1 MSEFKTEKCE
11 DSKKEDKQESKQES
25 KQEGKKEEGREDKN
39 LKSRGLEEILKEQ
52 GKLVLTAEGNSML
65 PCIRPKKDVLIL
77 EPVKEKVC
85 RHQVINT
92 KPGKQKMSQ
101 RDTIMSWNRRMPT
114 PESLLHFQR

>member
-77 EPVKEKVC
+77 RTCKRRGLSSSSNLVSKRERRLC
-85 RHQVINT
+85 IAQSD
-92 KPGKQKMSQ
+92 GKFGS
-101 RDTIMSWNRRMPT
+101 
-114 PESLLHFQR
+114 

>member
-65 PCIRPKKDVLIL
+65 PCIRPKGRIDLRTCKRKGLSSSSNLVSKRERRLCIAQSD
-77 EPVKEKVC
+77 
-85 RHQVINT
+85 
-92 KPGKQKMSQ
+92 GKFGS
-101 RDTIMSWNRRMPT
+101 
-114 PESLLHFQR
+114 

>member
-52 GKLVLTAEGNSML
+52 GKLVLN
-65 PCIRPKKDVLIL
+65 
-77 EPVKEKVC
+77 
-85 RHQVINT
+85 
-92 KPGKQKMSQ
+92 
-101 RDTIMSWNRRMPT
+101 
-114 PESLLHFQR
+114 

>member
-1 MSEFKTEKCE
+1 MNLKQKNAE

-65 PCIRPKKDVLIL
+65 PMYPPEKGRIDLRTCKRRGLSSSSNLVSKRERRLCIAQSD
-77 EPVKEKVC
+77 
-85 RHQVINT
+85 
-92 KPGKQKMSQ
+92 GKFGS
-101 RDTIMSWNRRMPT
+101 
-114 PESLLHFQR
+114 

>member
-52 GKLVLTAEGNSML
+52 GKLVLTAEGNSGL
-65 PCIRPKKDVLIL
+65 HHNFTYCLYFL
-77 EPVKEKVC
+77 FF
-85 RHQVINT
+85 
-92 KPGKQKMSQ
+92 SQ
-101 RDTIMSWNRRMPT
+101 SIY
-114 PESLLHFQR
+114 

>member
-65 PCIRPKKDVLIL
+65 PCIRRK
-77 EPVKEKVC
+77 
-85 RHQVINT
+85 RT
-92 KPGKQKMSQ
+92 Y
-101 RDTIMSWNRRMPT
+101 
-114 PESLLHFQR
+114 